1 MALDY
6 IWKQI
11 SKNKEKYLILIL
23 ILVIIASLFV
33 LEVLARKRILNQELS
48 RKMLHIISVFSAGYS
63 FLIISDNTIVVL
75 IGCLAFLLLYS
86 LIKFKI
92 ISSLEN
98 RDRRSWGILFLALA
112 YIILGM
118 IWNNDNHWV
127 PFLSLII
134 LAFADSFA
142 GIFGSQFAQRF
153 FNITSDRKSIL
164 GSLVFLITSIVVL
177 IISFYAQLGISH
189 FSNTNMISLNGYYL
203 LAIVLISIIL
213 TLVEAISSNGSDNLF
228 IPLTASVLI
237 YFLLQQNNY
246 ALIINFF
253 IAVLLAFLIGILSY
267 KFKFLTISGSVMTFL
282 LAVMI
287 YGFGAWKWTLPIL
300 IFFVFSS
307 LLSAFRKK
315 KNYSVE
321 SYFEKSG
328 ARDHLQVISNGGFA
342 GLLIIFYQFNPDEVL
357 YLMYLSSIAA
367 VCADT
372 WSTEIGTM
380 RKHKTFNILNFREME
395 QGISGGISIAG
406 TIGGFSGAVI
416 IALSGLYWYWTEYIF
431 TVLII
436 SIIGLAGSLFDSLLG
451 ATLQAQYQCPLCHK
465 IIEKKIHCNEK
476 TIFLRGIKIFD
487 NDLVNFSTSIFGAL
501 IFFILRMGY

>member
-1 MALDY
+1 MKADL
-6 IWKQI
+6 K
-11 SKNKEKYLILIL
+11 KKEKYLILIL

-33 LEVLARKRILNQELS
+33 LEVLARKKILNQELS

-63 FLIISDNTIVVL
+63 FLIISDNTIIVL

-86 LIKFKI
+86 LIKLKI
-92 ISSLEN
+92 ISSIEN
-98 RDRRSWGILFLALA
+98 RDRKSWGILFIALA
-112 YIILGM
+112 YTILGM

-127 PFLSLII
+127 PFLSFII

-142 GIFGSQFAQRF
+142 GVFGSQFSQRF
-153 FNITSDRKSIL
+153 FNITNDRKSIL
-164 GSLVFLITSIVVL
+164 GSLVFFITSILVFL
-177 IISFYAQLGISH
+177 IFYYTPITKYFFPNVNLIPA
-189 FSNTNMISLNGYYL
+189 SNYYF
-203 LAIVLISIIL
+203 LAIVLISMIL
-213 TLVEAISSNGSDNLF
+213 TIIEAISSNGSDNLF
-228 IPLTASVLI
+228 IPIATSVLI
-237 YFLLQQNNY
+237 YFLLQQKNY
-246 ALIINFF
+246 GLIINFSV
-253 IAVLLAFLIGILSY
+253 AVLLAFLIGVLSY

-287 YGFGAWKWTLPIL
+287 YGFGTWKWTLPIL
-300 IFFVFSS
+300 IFFVISS
-307 LLSAFRKK
+307 FLSAFRKR

-328 ARDHLQVISNGGFA
+328 TRDHLQVISNGGFA

-357 YLMYLSSIAA
+357 YLMYLSAIAA

-406 TIGGFSGAVI
+406 TIGGLSGAVI
-416 IALSGLYWYWTEYIF
+416 IALSGLYWYRTEVIF
-431 TVLII
+431 TILII
-436 SIIGLAGSLFDSLLG
+436 SIVGLAGSLFDSLLG

-465 IIEKKIHCNEK
+465 IIEKKIHCNQK
-476 TIFLRGIKIFD
+476 TIFMRGIKIFD

-501 IFFILRMGY
+501 IFFILRMVY